1 MSGKRILIVED
12 ELIIAETIKEMVE
25 ELGHEVL
32 GIAPNV
38 KEALDLLHQE
48 SFDLA
53 LLDINLNDPEGNG
66 FEVAQIL
73 QSQYKIPFVFITAY
87 SDAKFLEIA
96 KSLNPKG
103 YVLKPLN
110 KDRLFVALELAID
123 NAKNND
129 PNSGELQAMFQD
141 SFFVKD
147 GIYIHKINFEEILF
161 LKSDGNYTEIETT
174 EKRYLIRSL
183 LKQIIEKLPTGYFR
197 RVHRSYIINIKK
209 VSSIGPSEIILAG
222 AHKIPVGE
230 TYQQELNNLFSI

>member
-123 NAKNND
+123 NAK
-129 PNSGELQAMFQD
+129 FQD